1 MIVDTEQTKKSG
13 PGTAMFSRTG
23 NETIINNI
31 LYQKKEQDIP
41 KELGG
46 KQVKKTYA
54 QLEKEREKTSKR
66 KFQPDVYHDPEYL
79 SK

>member
-1 MIVDTEQTKKSG
+1 
-13 PGTAMFSRTG
+13 MFSRTG

-31 LYQKKEQDIP
+31 LYQKKEEEIP

-46 KQVKKTYA
+46 KQIMKTYA
-54 QLEKEREKTSKR
+54 QLEKEREKNTKR
-66 KFQPDVYHDPEYL
+66 KFQSEVYHDAEYL